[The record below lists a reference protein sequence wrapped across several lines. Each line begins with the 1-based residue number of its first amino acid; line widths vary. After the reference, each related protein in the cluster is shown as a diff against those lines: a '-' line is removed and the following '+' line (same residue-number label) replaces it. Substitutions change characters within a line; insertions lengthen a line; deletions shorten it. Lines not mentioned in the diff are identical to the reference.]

1 MQMSLVTLV
10 QLRLRESCERGR
22 RERSTSGWPIKSN
35 PPSST
40 PPQRVT
46 LPPPQV
52 TYCHPPSVTS
62 CHRLSVIPCHRHRR
76 RRHCRRRRRHRLHQ
90 MSMPP
95 LPFGSIKRIAIC
107 FSSGDSGVV
116 QTGASRLA
124 SQDGVGASQPRASAH
139 EQCWKVHLQ
148 LPARSRQVLAHVH
161 RRATD
166 SWRSRF
172 SAECFR
178 LAFAR
183 DTDDE
188 IDQPKK
194 PVREI
199 TSGTAWHRRRR
210 FSAW

>member
-1 MQMSLVTLV
+1 MSRGILRAERWSRSAQISSDQPRSAQISSDQPRSVQISSD
-10 QLRLRESCERGR
+10 QLRSAQISSDQTRSAQIRPDQFRSAQISSDQLTSAQIISDQLRSA
-22 RERSTSGWPIKSN
+22 
-35 PPSST
+35 
-40 PPQRVT
+40 Q
-46 LPPPQV
+46 
-52 TYCHPPSVTS
+52 
-62 CHRLSVIPCHRHRR
+62 
-76 RRHCRRRRRHRLHQ
+76 
-90 MSMPP
+90 
-95 LPFGSIKRIAIC
+95 IKRIAIC

-166 SWRSRF
+166 SWRSRV

-178 LAFAR
+178 LAFAH
-183 DTDDE
+183 DADDE

-194 PVREI
+194 HVREI

-210 FSAW
+210 FSAC

>member
-1 MQMSLVTLV
+1 M
-10 QLRLRESCERGR
+10 
-22 RERSTSGWPIKSN
+22 
-35 PPSST
+35 PPS
-40 PPQRVT
+40 QRDT
-46 LPPPQV
+46 LPPLEV
-52 TYCHPPSVTS
+52 TPCHRPSVTS

-76 RRHCRRRRRHRLHQ
+76 HRHCRRRRRHRLHQ

-107 FSSGDSGVV
+107 FSSGDS
-116 QTGASRLA
+116 
-124 SQDGVGASQPRASAH
+124 AH

-166 SWRSRF
+166 SWRLRF

-178 LAFAR
+178 LASAR
-183 DTDDE
+183 DADDE

-210 FSAW
+210 FSAWQSDQCLRAKPAQQAGYATHRQEELVAGIVASHA

>member
-1 MQMSLVTLV
+1 MSRGTLWSARISPDHHRSAQISPDQHRSAQISPDQPRSAQISPD
-10 QLRLRESCERGR
+10 QLRSAQ
-22 RERSTSGWPIKSN
+22 I
-35 PPSST
+35 
-40 PPQRVT
+40 
-46 LPPPQV
+46 
-52 TYCHPPSVTS
+52 
-62 CHRLSVIPCHRHRR
+62 SVIPCHRHRR
-76 RRHCRRRRRHRLHQ
+76 HRHRLHQ

-107 FSSGDSGVV
+107 FSSGD
-116 QTGASRLA
+116 
-124 SQDGVGASQPRASAH
+124 SAH

-194 PVREI
+194 TVREI

-210 FSAW
+210 FSAC